1 MTKIALPYWI
11 LLCTL
16 LPAVLASVGLG
27 SYFVYRESVELH
39 HNLAV
44 QARNIAVPLAINS
57 EILLAD
63 NNMLA
68 IQALLNTSHRLN
80 SPVISNIVLFN
91 QQATLLAS
99 SNPQLKATEY
109 PTFNT
114 DSTASVGGLVPF
126 SQGLLLYQ
134 SLLPDSNQPAAGP
147 YLVLHLQNE
156 QILLQQQRYKLHVAM
171 LVAAVIMLCVMLS
184 QWLRQKI
191 QPVLHRLQ
199 QQVQQLQAGHYQQQ
213 QNVSG
218 IKELDQVQH
227 SVNQLCQQLASL
239 EQEMQHNIEQVT
251 SDLQLSMEQL
261 EVQNIQ
267 LDFSRRK
274 ALEENRQKS
283 EFLAKMSH
291 ELRTPLNGVIG
302 FTRQLLKTQLSANQ
316 HDYLSTIQKSA
327 NSLLHLVNDVLDFS
341 KLEEG
346 RMSINPEPFSLRD
359 VVNDATELLAANA
372 FDKHLELVIA
382 IENGCPDDLI
392 ADPGRLT
399 QILMN
404 IAGNAIKFTQHG
416 SIVIRVSA
424 TLLNEDQLIL
434 HCSVQDTGRGISEEK
449 QNMLF
454 QGFTSSE
461 PTDHHNGSGLGLM
474 ISQRLVQAMGGNI
487 GFESKTAEGSTFWFT
502 VKCQRY
508 HLSVAEPLP
517 IDVLDGKSVL
527 YFEPQQY
534 SREATLNLLHSWG
547 LQVTACATKGQLQQ
561 ALNHG
566 QHYDIGLIGRAIAI
580 NQVNLVIGLVQ
591 QIRPSCQHTYLLVNT
606 LSPNLREAMLAS
618 GANACLPKP
627 THQRKLA
634 LALAKPYLDQA
645 KYLPL
650 PVALPKAA
658 LKVLTVDDND
668 ANLKLINTLLTELV
682 EHLESATNGSDA
694 WQKATQHV
702 YDIIFM
708 DINMPVM
715 DGINACQR
723 IRQSSLNEHTPIVA
737 VTAHAVAGERARLLA
752 LGFNEFLSKPLD
764 EKMLHFTLQEFCPLI
779 GQHSS
784 QLSGSRTAITEQTGD
799 NNNLIDWKIALQRA
813 AGKPALAKEMLK
825 MLLNSLTETQQQISA
840 ALSASNPEQLL
851 QLIHKLHGACC
862 YTGVPSLTKLV
873 ETLETQLKTGASLTR
888 LEPELFELDD
898 ILTALG
904 QLDTDWLDRVTLPE

>member
-1 MTKIALPYWI
+1 MTKIALRYWI

-16 LPAVLASVGLG
+16 LPATLASIGLG
-27 SYFVYRESVELH
+27 SYFAHSKSQELQR
-39 HNLAV
+39 NFAL
-44 QARNIAVPLAINS
+44 QARNIAVPLAISS
-57 EILLAD
+57 EKLLTGD
-63 NNMLA
+63 NIAA
-68 IQALLNTSHRLN
+68 IQALLNASHRLN
-80 SPVISNIVLFN
+80 SAVVSNIALFD
-91 QQATLLAS
+91 QAGNLLAS
-99 SNPQLKATEY
+99 SNPQFRVENY
-109 PTFNT
+109 PTLLENGDTEPGQLIPFN
-114 DSTASVGGLVPF
+114 
-126 SQGLLLYQ
+126 Q
-134 SLLPDSNQPAAGP
+134 SLLSYQPLLFDSDPAVSG
-147 YLVLHLQNE
+147 YYILLHLQNE
-156 QILLQQQRYKLHVAM
+156 HILLQQQRYRLHVIM
-171 LVAAVIMLCVMLS
+171 LVIAVIMFGVMLS
-184 QWLRQKI
+184 QFVRHKI
-191 QPVLHRLQ
+191 QPVLSRIQ
-199 QQVQQLQAGHYQQQ
+199 QQLKQLQEGQYQP
-213 QNVSG
+213 QNNRSA
-218 IKELDQVQH
+218 IKELDQIQH
-227 SVNQLCQQLASL
+227 SMNQLSEQLALL
-239 EQEMQHNIEQVT
+239 EQDMQHNIEQVT
-251 SDLQLSMEQL
+251 GDLQLSMEQL

-274 ALEENRQKS
+274 AVEENRQKS

-359 VVNDATELLAANA
+359 LLNDATELLAANA
-372 FDKHLELVIA
+372 FDKHLELVMMIDS
-382 IENGCPDDLI
+382 GCPDDLV

-399 QILMN
+399 QVLMN
-404 IAGNAIKFTQHG
+404 IAGNAIKFTEHG

-434 HCSVQDTGRGISEEK
+434 HCSVQDTGRGISEDK

-454 QGFTSSE
+454 QGFTSSQ
-461 PTDHHNGSGLGLM
+461 PTDHQSGSGLGLM

-487 GFESKTAEGSTFWFT
+487 GFESKAAEGSTFWFT
-502 VKCQRY
+502 IKCQR
-508 HLSVAEPLP
+508 HQLSVAEPLP
-517 IDVLDGKSVL
+517 IDVLDGKTLL

-566 QHYDIGLIGRAIAI
+566 QQYDVGLIGRAIAI
-580 NQVNLVIGLVQ
+580 NQVNLVINLVQ
-591 QIRPSCQHTYLLVNT
+591 QIQPSCQHTYLLVNT

-645 KYLPL
+645 KKLPL
-650 PVALPKAA
+650 PVSLPRAA
-658 LKVLTVDDND
+658 LKVLTVDDNE
-668 ANLKLINTLLTELV
+668 ANLKLINTLLMELV
-682 EHLESATNGSDA
+682 EQLESATNGADA

-715 DGINACQR
+715 DGISACQR
-723 IRQSSLNEHTPIVA
+723 IRQSSLNEHTPIIA
-737 VTAHAVAGERARLLA
+737 VTAHAVAGERARLLS

-764 EKMLHFTLQEFCPLI
+764 EKMLHYTLQEFCPLI
-779 GQHSS
+779 GQSAAATDNS
-784 QLSGSRTAITEQTGD
+784 AGD
-799 NNNLIDWKIALQRA
+799 VEPGNGGNGLIDWKIALQRA
-813 AGKPALAKEMLK
+813 AGKPALAKDMLN
-825 MLLNSLTETQQQISA
+825 MLLTGLPETQQQ
-840 ALSASNPEQLL
+840 LSDAIHADNAEQLL

-862 YTGVPSLTKLV
+862 YTGVPGLKNLA
-873 ETLETQLKTGASLTR
+873 ETLETQLKTGATLQQ

-898 ILTALG
+898 MLSALC
-904 QLDTDWLDRVTLPE
+904 QLNTDWLARVELPE